1 MGAHGIRRWA
11 PRSPHKSMTNRG
23 TYGVGWRVAQMVPV
37 VEMPHIKP
45 PLGPL
50 GTRWGLL
57 GGMTG
62 PSHTSA
68 EGMGSPEGLE
78 RLPQHARGLRPH
90 PACPSPGSGEQPDTG
105 RLREARAG
113 KIPQM

>member
-1 MGAHGIRRWA
+1 
-11 PRSPHKSMTNRG
+11 
-23 TYGVGWRVAQMVPV
+23 MVPV

-68 EGMGSPEGLE
+68 EGMGSP
-78 RLPQHARGLRPH
+78 
-90 PACPSPGSGEQPDTG
+90 
-105 RLREARAG
+105 
-113 KIPQM
+113 